1 MKKLI
6 VPRKFVSLMPPA
18 VGSCFRRWAEYMY
31 SSVQFNMPDSVMHST
46 AHSERVL
53 LYAMLMVPRVFPDD
67 EQALTTL
74 AHAAIFH
81 DTRREN
87 EMKDSGHGARAAAY
101 YEEFCR
107 EHSELTFIPAAAAI
121 MRYHDRRDEL
131 GEEAIA
137 QEFPDSAERVR
148 LLYHLFKDADAL
160 DRWRL
165 GPRGL
170 NPDFLRTDEAI
181 HLVGFARKLV
191 DVTRPIDW

>member
-31 SSVQFNMPDSVMHST
+31 SSVQFNMPDSVAHST

-53 LYAMLMVPRVFPDD
+53 LYAMLMAPRVFPDD

-74 AHAAIFH
+74 AHAAVFH

-87 EMKDSGHGARAAAY
+87 EWKDTGHGARAAAY

-131 GEEAIA
+131 GEESIA
-137 QEFPDSAERVR
+137 RDFPDSAERVR
-148 LLYHLFKDADAL
+148 LLYHIFKDADAL

-170 NPDFLRTDEAI
+170 NPDYLRTDEAI

-191 DVTRPIDW
+191 EVTRPIDW